1 MTELFRS
8 SLFGYDK
15 KSVSAYIAQMNE
27 ETSKRLMEKELENKN
42 TMQEMQKEL
51 EQLRQE
57 NEELRNG
64 REAVANALI
73 DAKSFAAG
81 LKEQTE
87 QENREMQ
94 EKNKR
99 HHAVELERIQAFAG
113 EMDAL
118 QGAFRTTLSSME
130 EELER
135 YQSKCRAMQAGFE
148 KCALFSLAETAEEE
162 KQG

>member
-15 KSVSAYIAQMNE
+15 KSVSAYIAQMND
-27 ETSKRLMEKELENKN
+27 ETSKRLMEKELEHKN
-42 TMQEMQKEL
+42 TVQELQKEL

-64 REAVANALI
+64 RDAVASALI
-73 DAKSFAAG
+73 DAKNFAAE

-87 QENREMQ
+87 LENRAMQ

-113 EMDAL
+113 EVETL
-118 QGAFRTTLSSME
+118 QEAFRSVLSGMAE
-130 EELER
+130 EMER
-135 YQSKCRAMQAGFE
+135 YRSKCQTMQAHFE
-148 KCALFSLAETAEEE
+148 KCALSSLAETAEEE